1 MRPCLASLPLLL
13 TILLVPTFGWTNQ
26 AFAQDDAQRK
36 QDIQQLGG
44 ELKAA
49 RLFGLLD
56 DEQAEQMY
64 FEILEFQFGEEKGAE
79 GDGKGK
85 DGREMDEDDKRRGG
99 MTFARFIVRD
109 GGDFTT
115 LLRPEFLPR
124 DVELMTEAVAE
135 DPAMIAV
142 IESLLEDYQRE
153 FEEKSRAFQDSLDLA
168 RAGYEFDLVDQTLS
182 LIPEVPMSREEVD
195 RRVDVWNAEK
205 GLGRRDPA
213 MVADWANRMISSL
226 QTRVRKLREVIAA
239 RSAEIEAEGGAPSA
253 RELLAMMAALRQARL
268 ELRQVLE
275 ANLESVIAETMTPD
289 IEAALDRIRL
299 EHGRIDARFGGSDID
314 LERAVRRT
322 ELPMETET
330 AILEEMIE
338 ANAVIADLIDA
349 RTAARVER
357 EAMSARLLAAEV
369 ENDDARMSQRSKA
382 VMTAADREIAA
393 GLAVRDA
400 ILGQMN
406 LIHTNLV
413 EVDPELAADFLRI
426 ARRDGFP
433 DQMRRRWCERAIEAA
448 VLIPELDP
456 EVIEAIL
463 ELQFYVIERL
473 TELQARAIEERLE
486 LEPRVS
492 RAMVDGLEDD
502 YASAKGMG
510 DETWREPG
518 FERFDRLDDEI
529 GRQLLAILGPE
540 LVTSLP
546 PHGSLG
552 TLPEERKWDGKG
564 KGEGESK
571 GGGGA
576 GADGKGRGSKRAGNV
591 SGGK

>member
-239 RSAEIEAEGGAPSA
+239 RSAEIEAQGGAPSA
-253 RELLAMMAALRQARL
+253 RELLAKSRQA
-268 ELRQVLE
+268 
-275 ANLESVIAETMTPD
+275 
-289 IEAALDRIRL
+289 
-299 EHGRIDARFGGSDID
+299 
-314 LERAVRRT
+314 
-322 ELPMETET
+322 
-330 AILEEMIE
+330 
-338 ANAVIADLIDA
+338 
-349 RTAARVER
+349 
-357 EAMSARLLAAEV
+357 
-369 ENDDARMSQRSKA
+369 
-382 VMTAADREIAA
+382 
-393 GLAVRDA
+393 
-400 ILGQMN
+400 
-406 LIHTNLV
+406 
-413 EVDPELAADFLRI
+413 
-426 ARRDGFP
+426 
-433 DQMRRRWCERAIEAA
+433 
-448 VLIPELDP
+448 
-456 EVIEAIL
+456 
-463 ELQFYVIERL
+463 
-473 TELQARAIEERLE
+473 
-486 LEPRVS
+486 
-492 RAMVDGLEDD
+492 
-502 YASAKGMG
+502 
-510 DETWREPG
+510 
-518 FERFDRLDDEI
+518 
-529 GRQLLAILGPE
+529 
-540 LVTSLP
+540 
-546 PHGSLG
+546 
-552 TLPEERKWDGKG
+552 
-564 KGEGESK
+564 
-571 GGGGA
+571 
-576 GADGKGRGSKRAGNV
+576 
-591 SGGK
+591 